1 MRIHRWGAAILVAG
15 TVTLSGA
22 AAFAAA
28 PAGTG
33 HAPWGTGRGGHMA
46 CAAGMPGGPG
56 PVGGWRGVK
65 GAWSHGVPAQAGAGS
80 TPAAPQG
87 GGNLGG
93 ASRGVPAGRPGPF
106 GPRGMGLGC
115 RPGMPPMQAMLQA
128 ASSYLGLSVQQIT
141 ADIQSG
147 ESLNTIANS
156 VSGKSPAGLQA
167 ALLAA
172 VQAQL
177 AKLVTANKLTG
188 VREQKILAAIQ
199 SRLPQLMAG
208 TWTPRTGSA
217 PAMPVSPS
225 GSTTSTTTSGTG
237 A

>member
-80 TPAAPQG
+80 IPAAP
-87 GGNLGG
+87 
-93 ASRGVPAGRPGPF
+93 RGVPAGRPGPF

-141 ADIQSG
+141 ADIHSG
-147 ESLNTIANS
+147 ESLNTIAKS

-172 VQAQL
+172 VQARL

-199 SRLPQLMAG
+199 SRLPRLMAR
-208 TWTPRTGSA
+208 TWTPRTGS
-217 PAMPVSPS
+217 PLAMPVSPS
-225 GSTTSTTTSGTG
+225 GSTTSGTG